1 MAIADGFADHADA
14 DQVGEA
20 DERMHH
26 GQLAG
31 MIELQAGNA
40 LAVGQTRGGGQR
52 PKLAAVDEG
61 FQDVLLDIQVG
72 VEDGGHLGAQHREM
86 LDGLVDAV
94 VGDVVGGGLG
104 AQEEMVADVLLDE
117 AVAVMA
123 PDDGIRQVQVFN
135 LGLQFPAVAFGDL
148 TAEDRR
154 DLGGLAD
161 RAIGIE

>member
-1 MAIADGFADHADA
+1 
-14 DQVGEA
+14 
-20 DERMHH
+20 
-26 GQLAG
+26 

-40 LAVGQTRGGGQR
+40 LAIGQTRSCGQR

-72 VEDGGHLGAQHREM
+72 VEDGGHLGAQRREM

-94 VGDVVGGGLG
+94 VGDIVGGWLG

-123 PDDGIRQVQVFN
+123 PDDGIRQVKVFN

-154 DLGGLAD
+154 DLGRLAD